1 MFLKKIIV
9 GDLEENC
16 YVIADEKTGNSLI
29 IDPGDDHERIQ
40 GFIDKNKLTPRFI
53 INTHGHADHIGAD
66 DKFNLPVYIHKL
78 DAQCLSDPSRNLS
91 YFTGTPFGL
100 LIPKVNLLENG
111 DIIKLDSLSLEVLH
125 TPGHTPGGICLKI
138 DNVVFTG
145 DTLFFGGVGRTDFP
159 GSSEQQLL
167 ISIRDRLLSL
177 QDETIIYPGHGPSST
192 IGNEKRRNP
201 FLANA

>member
-1 MFLKKIIV
+1 MLLKKIIV

-16 YVIADEKTGNSLI
+16 YVIADEKTGNAII
-29 IDPGDDHERIQ
+29 IDPGDDYERIR

-91 YFTGTPFGL
+91 YFTGAPFGL
-100 LIPKVNLLENG
+100 SIPKVNLLENG

-167 ISIRDRLLSL
+167 ISIRDRLLGL
-177 QDETIIYPGHGPSST
+177 HDETIIYPGHGPSST